1 MQQFSPPNV
10 GVVGPLHKGGNQ
22 VILTYDFVHRTHIDV
37 FGYYYPRIFT
47 DWFADNWM
55 SEIYGAE
62 RTLKMPN
69 VKLVHTEEAGQ
80 RYSAKAG
87 KQKYLQEQIDEDR
100 LTLDRCVILFL
111 TCGFC
116 GHKHFQFCFENFRQS
131 LWEHKQ
137 LER

>member
-55 SEIYGAE
+55 SEVYGAE
-62 RTLKMPN
+62 RTLKMPS
-69 VKLVHTEEAGQ
+69 VKLLHTEEAGQ
-80 RYSAKAG
+80 RYNTKAG
-87 KQKYLQEQIDEDR
+87 KQKYLKEQIEEDR

-111 TCGFC
+111 KVIFSGYNAYQC
-116 GHKHFQFCFENFRQS
+116 
-131 LWEHKQ
+131 L
-137 LER
+137 